1 MCLNIYSTTVVSL
14 SLVLKYIT
22 EQTVM
27 HKYALD
33 NSMVAHAK
41 AKIICIY
48 PAHFV
53 EHYFAE
59 ALRVFASLN
68 LLYLLF
74 HVRNP

>member
-1 MCLNIYSTTVVSL
+1 
-14 SLVLKYIT
+14 
-22 EQTVM
+22 M